1 MICQALFL
9 LFNFKSAFKSK
20 STPKIEHKCRF
31 TFLGKGQLFKGE
43 NSKKKLPVNRTL
55 IL

>member
-1 MICQALFL
+1 MIFQALFL
-9 LFNFKSAFKSK
+9 LFTFKSAFKSK

-31 TFLGKGQLFKGE
+31 SFLGKGQLFKGKK
-43 NSKKKLPVNRTL
+43 SKRKLPVERTL